1 MRADTEW
8 GSIPGLVRTAAERY
22 AHVEA
27 VVEGRTRITYAE
39 LGARVERAAAACLA
53 HGIRP
58 GDRVGVWAPNTLD
71 WIVSALG
78 AVSAGAVLVPLNT
91 RFKGT
96 EAADVLRRSG
106 ARLLFVTGTFLGTS
120 YVASLRRA
128 AGRGPGA
135 GPLPGLPDLEHV
147 VVLSEDAPADF
158 RTWKDFLASG
168 EAVGPAQ
175 VRARAEALDGS
186 RPSDIVFTSGTTGR
200 PKGAVITHA
209 QTLRAYEIW
218 SDLAGLTRGDRY
230 LIVNPFFHTFGYK
243 AGVLACLMRGATMIP
258 QPVFNVNTVLANIA
272 AERVSVLPGPPTLLQ
287 SLLDHPARDAH
298 DLSALRLVVTGAA
311 VVPLRLVERLRGE
324 LGVDTVL
331 TAYGLSEASGVVT
344 MCRRG
349 DDPTVIASTSGR
361 AIPGTEVRVADSRG
375 EPLGP
380 GTRGEVLVRGFNVMT
395 GYHEDPEATAEVL
408 SEDGWLRTG
417 DVGVLDAAGNLRITD
432 RLKDMFIVGGFNAY
446 PAEIE
451 RLLGLHPDVA
461 DVAVIGVPDARLGE
475 VGKAYVVRRPG
486 APLTADDL
494 IAWSRREM
502 ANYKVPRTVEFVTEL
517 PRNASGKVVK
527 GALRDGLLSGR
538 PAAAP
543 GSR

>member
-22 AHVEA
+22 ADAEA

-53 HGIRP
+53 HGVRP
-58 GDRVGVWAPNTLD
+58 GDRVGIWAPNTLD

-91 RFKGT
+91 RFKGA

-128 AGRGPGA
+128 AGQGLGSVREAA
-135 GPLPGLPDLEHV
+135 GPLPGLPALEQV
-147 VVLSEDAPADF
+147 VVLSDDAPADF
-158 RTWKDFLASG
+158 LTWKDFLASG
-168 EAVGPAQ
+168 EAVGTAQ
-175 VRARAEALDGS
+175 VRARADAVDGS

-209 QTLRAYEIW
+209 QTLRAYDIW

-243 AGVLACLMRGATMIP
+243 AGVIACLTRGATMIP

-298 DLSALRLVVTGAA
+298 DLSALRLMVTGAA

-331 TAYGLSEASGVVT
+331 TAYGLSEAGGIVT

-349 DDPTVIASTSGR
+349 DDPAVIASTSGR
-361 AIPGTEVRVADSRG
+361 AIPGTEVRVANSRG
-375 EPLGP
+375 EPLET
-380 GTRGEVLVRGFNVMT
+380 GTPGEVLVRGFSVMT
-395 GYHEDPEATAEVL
+395 GYYEDEAATAEVL

-451 RLLGLHPDVA
+451 QLLGLHPDVA

-475 VGKAYVVRRPG
+475 AGKAYVVRRPG
-486 APLTADDL
+486 ALLTADDL

-502 ANYKVPRTVEFVTEL
+502 ANYKVPRTVEFVAEL

-527 GALRDGLLSGR
+527 GALRDGLLSG
-538 PAAAP
+538 
-543 GSR
+543 